1 MIVSTLNHILTSYGK
16 KLYHFCS
23 LDYTSQKEHD
33 PSKLLADT
41 PCKLLRFLVA
51 DGSHVDADTP
61 YAEVEVMKMC
71 MPLLLPASGVI
82 HFVMPEGQAMQVL
95 LLSVV
100 SLPPSLPLSMLASFY
115 NNSKCLFFYFQ
126 ANDLIARL
134 DLDDPSSVRRA
145 EPFHGSFPKVGPP
158 TAISGKVHQKFA
170 ASVNSAHMI
179 LAGYEHN
186 INEVSH

>member
-1 MIVSTLNHILTSYGK
+1 MERQKFIFFSYDTL
-16 KLYHFCS
+16 
-23 LDYTSQKEHD
+23 QKEHD

-95 LLSVV
+95 FLSFSTHTVLCAY
-100 SLPPSLPLSMLASFY
+100 SGYIYLHAISMLASFY
-115 NNSKCLFFYFQ
+115 NELKCLF
-126 ANDLIARL
+126 
-134 DLDDPSSVRRA
+134 
-145 EPFHGSFPKVGPP
+145 SFTG
-158 TAISGKVHQKFA
+158 
-170 ASVNSAHMI
+170 
-179 LAGYEHN
+179 E
-186 INEVSH
+186 